1 MSERLL
7 PGTPASP
14 GAALGTAWRPG
25 EQIDGGEVVPADR
38 REQERDIALTALAA
52 AAEALTEVAASLPPD
67 EAEIVATGALMA
79 QDPVLVQAVEEA
91 VIKGGLTA
99 AEAIIRAT
107 GEHAD
112 AISAL
117 GDQTLA
123 ARADDVRS
131 LGRRAARMTTGQAL
145 DAPSRSGLIL
155 IAHDLGPADVAEL
168 ASALAG
174 VALAG
179 GGATAHAAIVA
190 RSLGIPM
197 VTGLYERVLEIAD
210 GTTLVLDGA
219 SGAVIL
225 EPSAERVRVAKADM
239 EARRLATQRAHEQ
252 RDRPAVTTDGRRI
265 SVLANVASR
274 EELEVGL
281 RAGAEGVGLL
291 RTELAFLGAADWPT
305 EQEHTAALNPILN
318 GLKGAPAVVRVLDF
332 GADKSPPFLQ
342 DVPQRGLE
350 LLLAH
355 PDAFTAQLRAI
366 LLLSHGHELRI
377 LLPLVDTAGQLAQT
391 RGLVE
396 QIARSLGIADI
407 PPLGAMIETPTAAQ
421 NANAIAE
428 RSDFLSIGTNDLTAT
443 TLHADRFARNA
454 ARAHHPRVLRA
465 VAASVAAAHEAG
477 IRIEVCGEAASDPIM
492 LPLLVG
498 LGIDELSVGAARV
511 GEVRDWIRQ
520 LRAAEAR
527 GLARSALTMD
537 TPDEVEW
544 AVRPVAAELQASRT
558 PNPAP
563 PVPALGA

>member
-1 MSERLL
+1 MPERLL
-7 PGTPASP
+7 PGAPASP
-14 GAALGTAWRPG
+14 GVAHGTAWRPS
-25 EQIDGGEVVPADR
+25 EEVHQEGLVAPER
-38 REQERDIALTALAA
+38 RAQQLDSALTALAA
-52 AAEALTEVAASLPPD
+52 AAEALTELAAELSLE

-79 QDPVLVQAVEEA
+79 QDPLLVRAVEQAVIED
-91 VIKGGLTA
+91 GLTA

-107 GEHAD
+107 GEHAE

-131 LGRRAARMTTGQAL
+131 LGRRAARMARGEAVG
-145 DAPSRSGLIL
+145 APPGSSVIL

-168 ASALAG
+168 APALAG

-197 VTGLYERVLEIAD
+197 VTGLFEQVPAIAD
-210 GTTLVLDGA
+210 GTPLVLDGA
-219 SGAVIL
+219 SGALIL
-225 EPSAERVRVAKADM
+225 EPSPERLRAAKADM
-239 EARRLATQRAHEQ
+239 EARQLATQWAHEL
-252 RDRPAVTTDGRRI
+252 RDRPAVTTDGI
-265 SVLANVASR
+265 TIAVLANVASR
-274 EELEVGL
+274 EELDVGL
-281 RAGAEGVGLL
+281 RAGAEGIGLL

-305 EQEHTAALNPILN
+305 EQEHTNALAPILS
-318 GLKGAPAVVRVLDF
+318 GLRGASAVVRVLDF

-355 PDAFTAQLRAI
+355 PEAFTSQLRAI
-366 LLLSHGHELRI
+366 LLLSRRHELRI
-377 LLPLVDTAGQLAQT
+377 LLPLVDTAEQLAESRDVIQHVA
-391 RGLVE
+391 L
-396 QIARSLGIADI
+396 SLGIADI

-421 NANAIAE
+421 NAHGIAQG
-428 RSDFLSIGTNDLTAT
+428 SDFLSIGTNDLTAT
-443 TLHADRFARNA
+443 TLRADRFAGNT

-465 VAASVAAAHEAG
+465 IARSVAAAHDAG
-477 IRIEVCGEAASDPIM
+477 IRIEVCGESASDPIM

-511 GEVRDWIRQ
+511 GEVRDWIRR
-520 LRAAEAR
+520 LGAAEAA
-527 GLARSALTMD
+527 GLARSAVTMD
-537 TPDEVEW
+537 TADEVEW
-544 AVRPVAAELQASRT
+544 TLRPVATELQASRT
-558 PNPAP
+558 PDPAR

>member
-1 MSERLL
+1 MSERVL

-14 GAALGTAWRPG
+14 GVAHGTAWRRSEEVHG
-25 EQIDGGEVVPADR
+25 EGLVSPDR
-38 REQERDIALTALAA
+38 REQERDSALVALAA
-52 AAEALTEVAASLPPD
+52 AAEALTELAADLSPE

-79 QDPVLVQAVEEA
+79 QDPTLVRTVEQAVIED
-91 VIKGGLTA
+91 GLTA

-107 GEHAD
+107 DEHAE

-131 LGRRAARMTTGQAL
+131 LGRRAARIATGEAVG
-145 DAPSRSGLIL
+145 APPASGVIL

-168 ASALAG
+168 APALAG

-197 VTGLYERVLEIAD
+197 VTGLYEQLLEIAD
-210 GTTLVLDGA
+210 GTPLVLDGV
-219 SGAVIL
+219 SGTLIL
-225 EPSAERVRVAKADM
+225 EPSPERVRAATEGMKARSLAM
-239 EARRLATQRAHEQ
+239 ERAHEL
-252 RDRPAVTTDGRRI
+252 RDRPAVTTDGTRI
-265 SVLANVASR
+265 TVLANVACR
-274 EELEVGL
+274 EELDVGL
-281 RAGAEGVGLL
+281 GAGAEGIGLL

-305 EQEHTAALNPILN
+305 EQEHTDALAPILS
-318 GLKGAPAVVRVLDF
+318 GLGRASAIVRVLDF

-350 LLLAH
+350 LLLDH
-355 PDAFTAQLRAI
+355 SEAFTSQLRAV
-366 LLLSHGHELRI
+366 LMLSRQHELRI
-377 LLPLVDTAGQLAQT
+377 LLPLVDTAEQLAET
-391 RGLVE
+391 RDLIERV
-396 QIARSLGIADI
+396 ACSLGITDI

-421 NANAIAE
+421 NAHGIAE
-428 RSDFLSIGTNDLTAT
+428 RSDFLSIGTNDLTAS
-443 TLHADRFARNA
+443 TLRADRFAGNT
-454 ARAHHPRVLRA
+454 ARVHHPRVLRA
-465 VAASVAAAHEAG
+465 IARSIAAAHDAG

-511 GEVRDWIRQ
+511 GEVRDWIRR
-520 LRAAEAR
+520 LRAAEVA

-537 TPDEVEW
+537 SADEVEW
-544 AVRPVAAELQASRT
+544 TVRPVASELQASRT
-558 PNPAP
+558 PDPARAIS
-563 PVPALGA
+563 ALGA

>member
-14 GAALGTAWRPG
+14 GAALGTAWRPP
-25 EQIDGGEVVPADR
+25 EQIDGGRVVPPDR

-52 AAEALTEVAASLPPD
+52 AAGALTEVAAGLPPD
-67 EAEIVATGALMA
+67 EAEIVVTAVLMA
-79 QDPVLVQAVEEA
+79 QDPVLVRAVEEA
-91 VIKGGLTA
+91 VLTSGLTA

-131 LGRRAARMTTGQAL
+131 LGRRAARMTTGEAL
-145 DAPSRSGLIL
+145 SAPPGSGLIL

-197 VTGLYERVLEIAD
+197 VTGLYEQVLEIAD
-210 GTTLVLDGA
+210 GTPLVLDGA
-219 SGAVIL
+219 SGALIL
-225 EPSAERVRVAKADM
+225 EPSAERVRVAQADM
-239 EARRLATQRAHEQ
+239 AARRLAAQRAQEQ
-252 RDRPAVTTDGRRI
+252 RDRPAVTTDGSRTT
-265 SVLANVASR
+265 VLANVASR
-274 EELEVGL
+274 EELDVGL

-291 RTELAFLGAADWPT
+291 RTELAFLDARGWPT
-305 EQEHTAALNPILN
+305 EQEHTAALRPILS
-318 GLKGAPAVVRVLDF
+318 GLKGKPAVVRVLDF

-342 DVPQRGLE
+342 DVPQRGVE

-355 PDAFTAQLRAI
+355 PDAFAGQLRAI
-366 LLLSHGHELRI
+366 LLLSQDHELRI
-377 LLPLVDTAGQLAQT
+377 LLPMVDTAEQLAES
-391 RGLVE
+391 RALVE
-396 QIARSLGIADI
+396 HVARALGIADI
-407 PPLGAMIETPTAAQ
+407 PPLGAMIETPLAVQ
-421 NANAIAE
+421 NAGTIAE
-428 RSDFLSIGTNDLTAT
+428 RSHFLSIGTNDLTAT
-443 TLHADRFARNA
+443 TLQADRFARNT

-465 VAASVAAAHEAG
+465 VAASVEAAHEAG

-498 LGIDELSVGAARV
+498 LRIDELSVGAARV

-520 LRAAEAR
+520 LRTAEAA

-537 TPDEVEW
+537 AADEVER
-544 AVRPVAAELQASRT
+544 AVRPVAAELQAPRT
-558 PNPAP
+558 HNPAP